1 MTHARLSTLLFSS
14 YYFLRLLISER
25 GPGSSFEALAVSF
38 YHVMVKYGVAFNLK
52 LVLLGRKATH
62 FVVPTLK
69 YIRNMSNKCK
79 KDEKWPATIKRPSQE
94 IFINDN
100 NAKFSSVCANTDFFF
115 FYPII

>member
-1 MTHARLSTLLFSS
+1 
-14 YYFLRLLISER
+14 
-25 GPGSSFEALAVSF
+25 
-38 YHVMVKYGVAFNLK
+38 MVKYGVAFNLK

-69 YIRNMSNKCK
+69 YIRNLSNKSK

-100 NAKFSSVCANTDFFF
+100 NAKFSSVTANTDLFI